1 MDVKSRSQEKVAYQT
16 AARLHCDFITE
27 GFLATLGVP
36 FLTLL
41 YRSID
46 NDNDSVFLVEEVD
59 GEIVGFVT
67 GASGLGRIYR
77 ALLLQPHR
85 LLFALKECFISP
97 LKIYK
102 IIEILVF
109 SIKNRSLIQ
118 LPKEELLS
126 IVVHGDYHGNGIAE
140 KLFRSLCAQF
150 ASKGAERF
158 KITVGG
164 DLERAHAFYKKMG
177 CTPFVELQVHAGVT
191 SIVYIKELGA

>member
-67 GASGLGRIYR
+67 VPGIGKNIQGPIASAAPPFIC
-77 ALLLQPHR
+77 P
-85 LLFALKECFISP
+85 KECFISP

-118 LPKEELLS
+118 LPKKNCCLLLCTETIMEMALQKNCSVPVRS
-126 IVVHGDYHGNGIAE
+126 ICV
-140 KLFRSLCAQF
+140 
-150 ASKGAERF
+150 
-158 KITVGG
+158 
-164 DLERAHAFYKKMG
+164 
-177 CTPFVELQVHAGVT
+177 
-191 SIVYIKELGA
+191 